1 MSVEWKNRR
10 KSLRRKKRRNRGSGR
25 LKKQNSSNLD
35 SKSRIPFSVG
45 DPYSLEGRVEIVSRG
60 WGCRL
65 RCPSKRGRGMK
76 IEDTWGWAGG
86 GGPTVPVVILWVPS
100 LDERQKEEE

>member
-1 MSVEWKNRR
+1 
-10 KSLRRKKRRNRGSGR
+10 
-25 LKKQNSSNLD
+25 
-35 SKSRIPFSVG
+35 
-45 DPYSLEGRVEIVSRG
+45 
-60 WGCRL
+60 
-65 RCPSKRGRGMK
+65 MK